1 MAQQIDMIRNLINH
15 IVYKK
20 VRWNITKC
28 TVLLK
33 KYWDPKSTNW
43 CHLWTIVIKLVLEFS
58 QSSPPFL
65 LYILAP
71 NKIKRPILRIKGTA
85 HSGPFGLLLSK
96 KCYAFLSST
105 SCNWIKLHPISNMYV
120 GFCHFVV
127 YNPKWSYNFISLLEK
142 RDMTIYGQ
150 NFAISSYSV
159 LGTRWCSNS
168 VQ

>member
-58 QSSPPFL
+58 QSSPLFCYTFKPPTKLSVQFSE
-65 LYILAP
+65 
-71 NKIKRPILRIKGTA
+71 KR
-85 HSGPFGLLLSK
+85 GLLTVAVLV
-96 KCYAFLSST
+96 CY
-105 SCNWIKLHPISNMYV
+105 CPKNNMPFYLQNHAI
-120 GFCHFVV
+120 GFNCILLVRCMLDFVI
-127 YNPKWSYNFISLLEK
+127 YNPKWSYNLLLYISLLE
-142 RDMTIYGQ
+142 
-150 NFAISSYSV
+150 
-159 LGTRWCSNS
+159 TRTMWNRSILIARLWITGSNYLD
-168 VQ
+168 QII